1 MSKLTVKS
9 LFSKEQILE
18 NNFIKND
25 GSTRAKQ
32 NKIKPLSAYGKKL
45 FESKKIKS
53 FYGNLSSRY
62 LKNIINKN
70 CKVPSKLNENLFSI
84 LERRLDVVL
93 YRAAFFESIAS
104 ARQMITS
111 KGVKVNENKIVS
123 PSFLV
128 TPGDIISLCDKKV
141 GFNRNRCKLNFQ
153 DKEKQKSNFHVKK
166 QASSKKNKASFSL
179 FAIICFFRKITL
191 INLLNTIFALTR
203 VSRSQQFGQ
212 QIRVQKK
219 HEKRNIKRLIHLKT
233 RKVDFVNYCN
243 DNTNN
248 TISSFNKNFIV
259 GHENKRQDSLFH
271 LAESPGK
278 LFNKFAELALQ
289 AQDFCQKNQYF
300 YCDVIQDFCD
310 NIGIC
315 AENEHIEKYCCEQ
328 VMCEKQAWL
337 TYSDKYSFFIKHNSI
352 FLKYLLYLKKSLET
366 RNTKKENNKSILD
379 YRKKSLFCL
388 HEKAHNLEICYQNLT
403 IIFLYQPQRICFPF
417 FTDASLIY
425 K

>member
-1 MSKLTVKS
+1 MSKLTLKS

-18 NNFIKND
+18 NNFIKNAR
-25 GSTRAKQ
+25 STRAKQ
-32 NKIKPLSAYGKKL
+32 NKIKPLSPYGIQL
-45 FESKKIKS
+45 LESKKIKS

-62 LKNIINKN
+62 LKSIINKN

-104 ARQMITS
+104 AKQMIRG

-141 GFNRNRCKLNFQ
+141 VFNKNRCKLNFQ
-153 DKEKQKSNFHVKK
+153 DKEKQKSNFHVKR
-166 QASSKKNKASFSL
+166 QASQNKASFSL
-179 FAIICFFRKITL
+179 FAIICFFKKITL
-191 INLLNTIFALTR
+191 INVLNTIFALTC
-203 VSRSQQFGQ
+203 VSRSLKFGH
-212 QIRVQKK
+212 QIPAQKK

-233 RKVDFVNYCN
+233 RKVDFIHHSN

-248 TISSFNKNFIV
+248 TISSFNENFIV
-259 GHENKRQDSLFH
+259 GHENKSQYSQFH

-278 LFNKFAELALQ
+278 LFNKFAEPSLRESCLREPTLQ
-289 AQDFCQKNQYF
+289 AQDFCMTHDFLQECCWEKVMSENQP
-300 YCDVIQDFCD
+300 
-310 NIGIC
+310 
-315 AENEHIEKYCCEQ
+315 
-328 VMCEKQAWL
+328 WL
-337 TYSDKYSFFIKHNSI
+337 TYSDKYSFFIKHNFI
-352 FLKYLLYLKKSLET
+352 FLKYLLYLKKSLKT
-366 RNTKKENNKSILD
+366 TNIKKENNKSILD

-403 IIFLYQPQRICFPF
+403 IIFLFQPQRICFPF
-417 FTDASLIY
+417 FTDPSLIY